1 MDKDLLLNEPLTAKL
16 DRFHLRTRMIVE
28 GFMVGLHKSPYH
40 GFSVEF
46 ADHRQYIPGDAIRNV
61 DWKVYAK
68 TNRWYVKR
76 YEEETNV
83 RTFIILDHSKSM
95 QYGSGNITK
104 LEYAKQLASALA
116 YLVIQQQ
123 DAAGLITYTDK
134 ITNYFPPKAYR
145 TYVSILLEKMYHLEP
160 QEQTHTL
167 TVLHN
172 LAEQIRKRSLIILIS
187 DMIDDPDAILSGLN
201 HFRYSHH
208 EVILFHI
215 QDPQEIQFQFKGE
228 TEFIDHETGSK
239 VTVMPW
245 QIRNDYKQAYDA
257 FSKYMKVKCH
267 QSKIE
272 YNELT
277 TSTPIEDSLLQYLI
291 KRSRI

>member
-1 MDKDLLLNEPLTAKL
+1 MEKDQLLNESLTAKL
-16 DRFHLRTRMIVE
+16 DRFHMRTRMIVE

-46 ADHRQYIPGDAIRNV
+46 ADHRQYMPGDAIRNV

-95 QYGSGNITK
+95 QYGSGDITK
-104 LEYAKQLASALA
+104 LDYTKQLASALA
-116 YLVIQQQ
+116 YLVVQQQ

-134 ITNYFPPKAYR
+134 VTNYLPPKAYR
-145 TYVSILLEKMYHLEP
+145 SYVSILLQKLMVLEP

-167 TVLHN
+167 AVLHG
-172 LAEQIRKRSLIILIS
+172 LAEQIRKRSLIIMIS

-215 QDPQEIQFQFKGE
+215 QDPQEVNFNFKGE
-228 TEFIDHETGSK
+228 TEFIDKETGQK

-245 QIRNDYKQAYDA
+245 QIRNNYRQAYDA
-257 FSKYMKVKCH
+257 FSKYLKVKCH
-267 QSKIE
+267 QSNIE
-272 YNELT
+272 YNEIT

-291 KRSRI
+291 KRSRL

>member
-1 MDKDLLLNEPLTAKL
+1 MDKNLLLNEPLTAKL

-95 QYGSGNITK
+95 KYGSGNITK
-104 LEYAKQLASALA
+104 LDYAKQLASALA

-134 ITNYFPPKAYR
+134 ITGYFPPKAYR
-145 TYVSILLEKMYHLEP
+145 TYVSILLDKMYHLEP

-167 TVLHN
+167 TVLHK

-187 DMIDDPDAILSGLN
+187 DMIDDPDAILSGLK
-201 HFRYSHH
+201 HFRYAHH

-215 QDPQEIQFQFKGE
+215 QDPQEVQFQFKGE
-228 TEFIDHETGSK
+228 TEFIDQETGSK

-257 FSKYMKVKCH
+257 FSSYMKMKCH